1 MGMSQPPVLMDGVWQ
16 SLFQN
21 ALSVVD
27 EIRKHG
33 GRADPFF
40 TFGGGT
46 VLMLRYQHRLSK
58 DIDLFVPDPQSLAYV
73 TPRLSDVAETVC
85 NSQYVETALYV
96 KLQLEAGEIDF
107 IAAPNLLAEEH
118 AFERWDLFGV
128 SVRVETA
135 AEIVAKKI
143 FHRGDKA
150 TARDLFDL
158 ALVIDRE
165 PEAMALVQPFLFRH
179 ADKFVEHLQAPSK
192 GFMQQFRDIH
202 TLGYQPTF
210 EQAANKALKY
220 FQAMRAALEASMQDA
235 IEFAK
240 RSGYILE
247 TPNVDRSDY
256 VGKVLMETSHHIV
269 QHAGRERATIHEKHR
284 LPLPTHQTSED
295 VSLHFRYR
303 DGSAQSLPTPRIR
316 ESGR

>member
-1 MGMSQPPVLMDGVWQ
+1 MLWG
-16 SLFQN
+16 
-21 ALSVVD
+21 

-73 TPRLSDVAETVC
+73 TPRLSDVAETLC
-85 NSQYVETALYV
+85 NSQYVEAALYV

-107 IAAPNLLAEEH
+107 VAAPNLLPEEH

-128 SVRVETA
+128 SIRVETA
-135 AEIVAKKI
+135 AEIIAKKM

-165 PEAMALVQPFLFRH
+165 PDAMALAQPFFFRH
-179 ADKFVEHLQAPSK
+179 ADKFVENLQAPSARFI
-192 GFMQQFRDIH
+192 GQFRDIH

-210 EQAANKALKY
+210 EQAANKALAY
-220 FQAMRAALEASMQDA
+220 FQGMVVALESSRRDA
-235 IEFAK
+235 AEFAE
-240 RSGYILE
+240 RNGYIAE
-247 TPNVDRSDY
+247 AANVDRSDHL
-256 VGKVLMETSHHIV
+256 GKVLVETAHHFV
-269 QHAGRERATIHEKHR
+269 QQVGRDRATIHEKHR
-284 LPLPTHQTSED
+284 LPLLVRQVVGEK
-295 VSLHFRYR
+295 SLHIRYR
-303 DGSAQSLPTPRIR
+303 DGFAQALFSPRAR
-316 ESGR
+316 EFEL